1 MARPRRSEH
10 TREALIAEGIEQLSM
25 YGYHGTGIKQILDE
39 VKVPKGSFYNFF
51 ASKEAFV
58 AEVIHEYSQD
68 LLQQLNGFLQQTN
81 SKLGPT
87 DQLRSIYQYSLAK
100 YAESQCQK
108 TCLVGAMAVEIG
120 SESDLCR
127 QAMEHAVEIWLAVFT
142 SIFRR
147 AQEVGEMRSDISAQQ
162 LASVY
167 WSTWEGALLKMKMAA
182 NTQSATETMEL
193 MLGTLLKAPA

>member
-1 MARPRRSEH
+1 MARPRRSEQ

-58 AEVIHEYSQD
+58 AEVINEYSQE
-68 LLQQLNGFLQQTN
+68 LLQQLNDFLQHTN
-81 SKLGPT
+81 AKLSPSE
-87 DQLRSIYQYSLAK
+87 QLRSIYQYSLGK

-120 SESDLCR
+120 SESQLC
-127 QAMEHAVEIWLAVFT
+127 QSAMQRAVETWLDVFT
-142 SIFRR
+142 SIFSR
-147 AQEVGEMRSDISAQQ
+147 AQSANEMRNDLSPQQ

-167 WSTWEGALLKMKMAA
+167 WSTWEGALLKMKMTA
-182 NTQSATETMEL
+182 NTQTAADTMEL
-193 MLGTLLKAPA
+193 MLGILLKTPA